1 MQKLLVFLL
10 VFLLISLFLY
20 KISLYMMISPLLDVK
35 NLNQS
40 EVGFAPQT
48 YLLRGIA
55 YEGPD
60 SLVAKLSGVEKVL

>member
-1 MQKLLVFLL
+1 
-10 VFLLISLFLY
+10 
-20 KISLYMMISPLLDVK
+20 MMISPLLDVK